1 MSNGKDFDKP
11 EERGRETVGERM
23 EDTRGRM
30 DDIRTEGAGAA
41 KRKRDERKKDG
52 DGEKGE
58 KDKRRQVRGAAH
70 FSQIKKKIQKWLC

>member
-1 MSNGKDFDKP
+1 
-11 EERGRETVGERM
+11 M

-52 DGEKGE
+52 DGEKGRKTKE
-58 KDKRRQVRGAAH
+58 DR
-70 FSQIKKKIQKWLC
+70 